1 MIDIDEIMRE
11 EKFYLD
17 CIRNLLQGLKINE
30 IDYFMSRLTPENCL
44 KLGTAYAAKMAAA
57 NAIPFPLI
65 IWDKK

>member
-17 CIRNLLQGLKINE
+17 CIRNLLHGLKINE

-44 KLGTAYAAKMAAA
+44 KLGTAYGDAAKRA
-57 NAIPFPLI
+57 AIPFPLI
-65 IWDKK
+65 MWNKK